1 MREVLV
7 LWYYTTVAVG
17 TITDRT
23 SISATIVRGYG
34 ILVLPCVCSVE
45 RRCESMTLSDL
56 ITQLISIGTTFVPAA
71 TVGLIVTAA
80 AVVSGAAMLLRRLLR
95 AGR

>member
-1 MREVLV
+1 
-7 LWYYTTVAVG
+7 
-17 TITDRT
+17 
-23 SISATIVRGYG
+23 
-34 ILVLPCVCSVE
+34 
-45 RRCESMTLSDL
+45 MTLSDL
-56 ITQLISIGTTFVPAA
+56 ITQLISIGTTFVPAT